1 MKTLLILTIC
11 NVLRTYYLTTY
22 GSPQFGKILA
32 GAYKKRCGLKERAL
46 TVTLVLKLK
55 KKKRKKDHRFGGGRL
70 GRYWS
75 RDIKFRLEEN
85 LDLLYN
91 MLTVVNNNV

>member
-55 KKKRKKDHRFGGGRL
+55 KKKKKERSQIWRREIREIL
-70 GRYWS
+70 VKRYKIS
-75 RDIKFRLEEN
+75 VRGKFRSIVQHA
-85 LDLLYN
+85 DCS
-91 MLTVVNNNV
+91 